1 MTSASIQSRHAAPG
15 ASPSTSTRA
24 QDAGLLVLRLA
35 LGLTLVAHGTQ
46 KLFGWFSGGGID
58 GTGQFFAASGYPF
71 AKTFAVV
78 AGLTE
83 TLGGLGIALG
93 LLTPLAGAGLLGSLI
108 NATVVKGGGF
118 FAPAGSEYELFLA
131 SAALAVTLTGPG
143 GSPWTGY
150 CRAFA
155 PTGSPTASPRPARNP
170 HGLPHPAAA
179 QLTGTSPVTAE
190 QAAR

>member
-1 MTSASIQSRHAAPG
+1 VTSASIQSRHAAPG

-58 GTGQFFAASGYPF
+58 GTGQFFAASGYPL

-143 GSPWTGY
+143 D
-150 CRAFA
+150 FA
-155 PTGSPTASPRPARNP
+155 VDRLLPGLRTHRISYGLTAAGLGILMACLTLLLRN
-170 HGLPHPAAA
+170 
-179 QLTGTSPVTAE
+179 
-190 QAAR
+190 